1 MGSPAGAGAR
11 VLLAPGYACL
21 MNDTEVISRRDQ
33 ILTAAAIEIGE
44 RGADS
49 ARMADIAER
58 TGVSLGLVQ
67 HYFRHRHRL
76 LAEVIRQQSQRIAVT
91 WRNLVDPQSPPLD
104 RLIDYLA
111 LCVPPDPNTTDAAD
125 WAPGWGFWIEMW
137 SKAHRDPSIRAEMP
151 GIYESFKV
159 PFTRAI
165 EDGVAAGT
173 FTLRLEVPDLV
184 DLLTGLIDGLA
195 IQTLIGCSSEQRMLD
210 LLVRTLCHELGLDQ
224 AQTAHAQERAVYS
237 AQHVPVPARAEA

>member
-1 MGSPAGAGAR
+1 MTGI
-11 VLLAPGYACL
+11 
-21 MNDTEVISRRDQ
+21 EVSSRRER

-44 RGADS
+44 RGVDS

-58 TGVSLGLVQ
+58 AGVSLGLVQ

-104 RLIDYLA
+104 RLVDYLA
-111 LCVPPDPNTTDAAD
+111 LCVPPDPSTPDAAD

-137 SKAHRDPSIRAEMP
+137 SKAHRDPSVREEVP
-151 GIYESFKV
+151 GIYESFQV

-165 EDGVAAGT
+165 EDGVAAGI
-173 FTLRLEVPDLV
+173 FHLRLEVADLV
-184 DLLTGLIDGLA
+184 DLLTALIDGLA
-195 IQTLIGCSSEQRMLD
+195 VQTVVGCRSEQQTLD
-210 LLVRTLCHELGLDQ
+210 LLVRTLCHELGLDED
-224 AQTAHAQERAVYS
+224 QTARAQARAVFS
-237 AQHVPVPARAEA
+237 AQHVPLPAHATG